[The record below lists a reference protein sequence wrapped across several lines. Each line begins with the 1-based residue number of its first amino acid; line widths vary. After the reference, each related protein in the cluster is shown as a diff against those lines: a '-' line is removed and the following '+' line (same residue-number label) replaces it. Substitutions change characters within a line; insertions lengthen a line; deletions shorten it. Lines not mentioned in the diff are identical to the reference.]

1 METTEDCQSEK
12 LMRELERDRVQES
25 VAEMF
30 SSISAKS
37 TDVALNFFDRGVQIT
52 YGELGSRVRALS
64 DSLSKKGIGKGTHVG
79 VLLQNDEHYPQTWLA
94 LALLGAVTVPVN
106 FSYTPREIGYVLANA
121 DVEYLVVDSQFLDA
135 FYSQYDVKLDPQSI
149 IVAGKA
155 SEGHSSWNE
164 LVDAGDSE
172 YDPAARAGGSDLMNL
187 QYTSGTTGLPKGVML
202 SQKYWM
208 MMARVGAIQIGN
220 HARNILI
227 TAPFYYVDGQWQFLM
242 SLFLG
247 ATAHIPSRQSASKFK
262 SWLKRYEIDY
272 CIFPEVVGR
281 QEPTDLDKELQLRI
295 ISCYSHRAEAYAEY
309 ETRYGCLARQGFAMT
324 ETGMVT
330 YVPAEASHMTGTRT
344 VGIPA
349 AFREVKVVD
358 EVGRDVPPGITGEIC
373 VRGAG
378 MFSGYYRNE
387 ATTQTSFLP
396 GDWFKTGDLGRKDNE
411 GWFYFLGRMKDVV
424 RRSSEYISAMEV
436 ETILKG
442 MPEVLEAAVIPVPDE
457 TRGEEVKAYILLQP
471 GLTPTELPP
480 EAILNVCRANLA
492 KFKIPRFI
500 QYVSEFPRTPS
511 RKVKKSTLRQTPDL
525 RSGSFDANTGRW
537 HE

>member
-1 METTEDCQSEK
+1 MEKIEDYQSEK
-12 LMRELERDRVQES
+12 LMRKMERDWVQGS
-25 VAEMF
+25 VAEIF
-30 SSISAKS
+30 SSIPANP
-37 TDVALNFFDRGVQIT
+37 TDIALNFFDRGVEIT
-52 YGELGSRVRALS
+52 YGELARRIRALS
-64 DSLSKKGIGKGTHVG
+64 DSLSKKGIRKGTHVG

-121 DVEYLVVDSQFLDA
+121 DVEYLIIDSQFVDA
-135 FYSQYDVKLDPQSI
+135 FYSQHDVKLDPQSI

-155 SEGHSSWNE
+155 PKRHSSWSE
-164 LVDAGDSE
+164 LMDAGDFENGPVVGAS
-172 YDPAARAGGSDLMNL
+172 GGDMMNL

-208 MMARVGAIQIGN
+208 TMARVGAVQIGN
-220 HARNILI
+220 RARNILI

-247 ATAHIPSRQSASKFK
+247 ATAHIPSRQSASRFK
-262 SWLKRYEIDY
+262 SWLKRYEIDH

-281 QEPTDLDKELQLRI
+281 QKPVDLDKELHLRI
-295 ISCYSHRAEAYAEY
+295 INCYSHRADAYAEY
-309 ETRYGCLARQGFAMT
+309 EARYGCLARQGFAMT

-330 YVPAEASHMTGTRT
+330 YVPVEAAHMTGTRT

-349 AFREVKVVD
+349 AFREVKIVD
-358 EVGRDVPPGITGEIC
+358 EAGHDVLPGITGEIC
-373 VRGAG
+373 VRGAS

-387 ATTQTSFLP
+387 SATINSFLP
-396 GDWFKTGDLGRKDNE
+396 GNWFKTGDLGRKDNE

-436 ETILKG
+436 ETVLKG
-442 MPEVLEAAVIPVPDE
+442 MPEILEAAVIPVPDE
-457 TRGEEVKAYILLQP
+457 MRGEEVKAYILLQP
-471 GLTPTELPP
+471 GLTSTDLPP
-480 EAILNVCRANLA
+480 EAILTVCRANLA

-511 RKVKKSTLRQTPDL
+511 RKVRKSALRQTPDL
-525 RSGSFDANTGRW
+525 RSGSFDVNAGRW